1 MTGPSWLAAAVA
13 ALMLLIA
20 ASCAVRLVISRSRG
34 RATETDADGLHVVM
48 GVAMAGMLEPRLGLL
63 PGIAWQAMFAAAAAW
78 FGWQAIRARRRRPGG
93 WRCAHPAPH
102 AVECAAMIY
111 MLLPARSA
119 GHAAAMTMPGMSG
132 PAAAGSNP
140 AVALVLALFM
150 LGYIL
155 WATDQLAALSPLRQA
170 TAGHWRGAASQA
182 PAPHQ
187 QAPACEPPAPSPAA
201 ADGRRAAS
209 AALAPRLAAC
219 SKIAMG
225 AAMGYMLI
233 MML

>member
-20 ASCAVRLVISRSRG
+20 ASCTVRLGISRSRG

-102 AVECAAMIY
+102 AVECAAMVY

-119 GHAAAMTMPGMSG
+119 GHARRHDNARHERA
-132 PAAAGSNP
+132 
-140 AVALVLALFM
+140 
-150 LGYIL
+150 
-155 WATDQLAALSPLRQA
+155 RR
-170 TAGHWRGAASQA
+170 RGQ
-182 PAPHQ
+182 
-187 QAPACEPPAPSPAA
+187 
-201 ADGRRAAS
+201 
-209 AALAPRLAAC
+209 
-219 SKIAMG
+219 
-225 AAMGYMLI
+225 
-233 MML
+233 